1 MRLKLGLVLVAL
13 FVMCASLIPTKAL
26 ADPAESIN
34 IPITYEGSNPC
45 IVPAEPFVGTG
56 TLHLLVSGNI
66 AEGGMAQSHLEA
78 NLQGLQAVTLTG
90 KRYMV
95 ADTTS
100 QTFVLDAVDAAPF
113 EVTWVETANFIRV
126 GEDPTI
132 TGADDFFL
140 HFRIHATVNANGVV
154 TVDRVTIDTFCR

>member
-1 MRLKLGLVLVAL
+1 MKRLLVAL
-13 FVMCASLIPTKAL
+13 FVICVSLIPTKAI
-26 ADPAESIN
+26 ADPAVSTN

-56 TLHLLVSGNI
+56 TLHFLVSVNSS
-66 AEGGMAQSHLEA
+66 EGGTAQSHLEA
-78 NLQGLQAVTLTG
+78 NLQGLKAVTPTG
-90 KRYMV
+90 KKYV
-95 ADTTS
+95 VTDTTS
-100 QTFVLDAVDAAPF
+100 QTFVLDALDAAPF
-113 EVTWVETANFIRV
+113 EVTWVETANFVRV

-154 TVDRVTIDTFCR
+154 TVERVTIDTFCR